1 MKNTSVLL
9 GDGTDLVVEIG
20 KKADAATTYSKTEVN
35 ELVDT
40 ETTFVNPDGFG
51 PGDGTTNAVGALP
64 KGTVVNN
71 TNIVEVVQKMLFV
84 FQKPAF
90 TSFSLSVSPKVSKA
104 CFNS

>member
-51 PGDGTTNAVGALP
+51 PGD
-64 KGTVVNN
+64 
-71 TNIVEVVQKMLFV
+71 
-84 FQKPAF
+84 
-90 TSFSLSVSPKVSKA
+90 
-104 CFNS
+104 